1 MPASYGLTYDWNH
14 MSIFRLNLPLDKR
27 NIMNR
32 DNNTSESDVATVA
45 QLAIAHPAAAAIFE
59 KYNIDYC
66 CGGHRTLEE
75 ACERMGLDPAEV
87 EQEIRNSKIEDVGH
101 VLRTDSWSASLLVDF
116 IVQNH
121 HAYVNDAI
129 PLIKALLEKVCSVH
143 GNDSLELL
151 TIREDFLDLADEL
164 TSHMQKEEFVLF
176 PAIKRLESQSL
187 VDHPLVHAIQSP
199 ISAMEHEHTIA
210 GDLVKHIRALSNN
223 YTPPSFACPTF
234 RTTYERLREFD
245 NDLMRHIHLENNV
258 LFERMKTIG
267 SSR

>member
-1 MPASYGLTYDWNH
+1 MDT
-14 MSIFRLNLPLDKR
+14 
-27 NIMNR
+27 
-32 DNNTSESDVATVA
+32 DNNTLESNVATVA
-45 QLAIAHPAAAAIFE
+45 ELAISHSAAAAIFE

-75 ACERMGLDPAEV
+75 ACERIGLDPAEI
-87 EQEIRNSKIEDVGH
+87 EQEIRRSKIGDVGH
-101 VLRTDSWSASLLVDF
+101 TLRTDRWSASLLIDF

-121 HAYVNDAI
+121 HSYVTDAI
-129 PLIKALLEKVCSVH
+129 PAIKALLEKVCSVH
-143 GNDSLELL
+143 GNDCPELL
-151 TIREDFLDLADEL
+151 TIREHFLDLADEL

-176 PAIKRLESQSL
+176 PAIKRLESQDL
-187 VDHPLVHAIQSP
+187 ADHPLVHAIQSP

-210 GDLVKHIRALSNN
+210 GDLIKHIRALSIN

-258 LFERMKTIG
+258 LFERMKTIVN
-267 SSR
+267 SR